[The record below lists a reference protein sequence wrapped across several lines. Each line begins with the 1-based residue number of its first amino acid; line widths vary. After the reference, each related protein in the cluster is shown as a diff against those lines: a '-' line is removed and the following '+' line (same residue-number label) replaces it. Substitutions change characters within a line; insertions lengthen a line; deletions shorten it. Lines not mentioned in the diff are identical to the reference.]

1 MSLKQEQ
8 GEQDAFIK
16 LLFHVYVD
24 QVPASKDGRL
34 AAGRG
39 RWFLEDRVPSL
50 GEARGKI
57 VMLSRFVIA
66 PSYGCPGGISP
77 PIWPNSQKG
86 M

>member
-8 GEQDAFIK
+8 GDQDAFIK
-16 LLFHVYVD
+16 LLFLSYVD
-24 QVPASKDGRL
+24 QSPASKDGRL
-34 AAGRG
+34 AAGKS
-39 RWFLEDRVPSL
+39 RWFLEDRVPNL
-50 GEARGKI
+50 GEVRGKI

-66 PSYGCPGGISP
+66 ESYGFSGGISP